1 MLGGYGI
8 FGSGAYVQKT
18 FGLSGAPAYSEVR
31 VQLNFVKIDTWDGE
45 SAYLRLNGELVW
57 SQSFVGSGGGSEQC
71 GGTGMK
77 EQLVPVDAVLHGISA
92 SSVTVR
98 VDTDLDSAATGE
110 AWGIQDVRVSVSLA
124 PSPSPPPLLPPF
136 VPGFTLV
143 EHDVFPGA
151 TGWGSNRPLNVTSCG
166 ELGSTLM

>member
-8 FGSGAYVQKT
+8 FGSGTYVQKT
-18 FGLSGAPAYSEVR
+18 FDLSGAPAYSEVR

-45 SAYLRLNGELVW
+45 SAYLRLNGEVVW
-57 SQSFVGSGGGSEQC
+57 SRSFVGSGDSEQC
-71 GGTGMK
+71 GGGSK
-77 EQLVPVDAVLHGISA
+77 EQVVSVDAVLHGTSA
-92 SSVTVR
+92 PSVTVR
-98 VDTDLDSAATGE
+98 VDTDLDEGATNE

-136 VPGFTLV
+136 VPGFSLV

-166 ELGSTLM
+166 KLGSTLM